1 MTAFIIRTTHLGCL
15 DRQTGSTKHAMA
27 TFLIKNSSP
36 VMSRLTNW
44 LNKESDNDL
53 YNKDNSPGMP
63 ILTNWLNKGFDDN
76 LFNKGQHIFD
86 V

>member
-1 MTAFIIRTTHLGCL
+1 
-15 DRQTGSTKHAMA
+15 MA
-27 TFLIKNSSP
+27 TFLIKNSST